1 MGFSWKGNGPERN
14 GIREGE
20 DGRRGQRH
28 EKDGV
33 LYMGAA
39 ASSSRRGFGRPEP
52 DGRTREPTRR
62 NIGNGSVP
70 RAVAGCLSLPQD
82 GWRGKKEEE
91 RSWC

>member
-1 MGFSWKGNGPERN
+1 MDPNGTGSEKGRTG
-14 GIREGE
+14 
-20 DGRRGQRH
+20 DGDNDTRRM
-28 EKDGV
+28 DGV
-33 LYMGAA
+33 YTWALLPRGP
-39 ASSSRRGFGRPEP
+39 RRGFGRPEP

-91 RSWC
+91 RSRC